1 VSDVIIRIQGI
12 SLWAHHGMDASE
24 KRNGGGFRLSLVAT
38 YPEPDSPRRDSVA
51 GRPDYAAITDR
62 AVSLF
67 MRKRFRLIEPL
78 AAGIAEELM
87 RDFAGLSSIT
97 VTIRKLSPVIRHDLD
112 HVEVEARRDRVPPCR

>member
-1 VSDVIIRIQGI
+1 VSSVTIRIQGI

-24 KRNGGGFRLSLVAT
+24 KRDGGPFRLSIVAT
-38 YPEPDSPRRDSVA
+38 YREPVAAVRDAVA

-67 MRKRFRLIEPL
+67 LAKRFRLIEPL
-78 AAGIAEELM
+78 AAKIAE
-87 RDFAGLSSIT
+87 GLLKEFPALSGIT

-112 HVEVEARRDRVPPCR
+112 HVEVEVRRERAPLSR